1 MPTRLRKTRKLRGG
15 RHMGWGQVGQHR
27 ASGHKGG
34 LGRSG
39 HLKHL
44 WSTVIKEDPDHF
56 GHKSTHRPASVSI
69 ITKKWASVRDLDDL
83 FTKFGKQ
90 QENKKLLDLGI
101 LGFNK
106 LLGGGQQVPKPK
118 RKIPLQTKLLWCG
131 ACVTI
136 YMVMGQTP
144 LFGATTPEFDFLA
157 FARVIFASQQ
167 GSLVELGIGPIVTA
181 GLLMQLLRGS
191 DILKFDFKRPEERGI
206 FQTATKMLTYFV
218 IIIESAVYA
227 WAVYGPNITDPT
239 ILGVIIGQLMGASI
253 IVMFMDELIQK
264 GWGIGS
270 GISLFIACGV
280 AQQILWSLFSPLA
293 AGDGGSI
300 GVFPFIIQW
309 FQMGMGDF
317 SDIFFRSNQL
327 PSIFGLLLTAGV
339 LLILVYTQ
347 GMKVEI
353 PIVSTK
359 YRGFAATYP
368 IKLMYVSNIPVILA
382 SALTA
387 NAVFM
392 GQMLWSQLNPRNA
405 SPFFNILGQFDPT
418 SPSTPIGG
426 IVYYITPPRGLDLV
440 ALDPMRGVLYVLFMI
455 GIVVIFGK
463 LWVELGGLSSKKA
476 AQNLLDADVVI
487 PGFRRSNKPV
497 EMLLNKYIPSVT
509 ILGSVILGLIAGVSD
524 ILGVFGSGIGVLLTV
539 DILINYYNQLVR
551 EKVEVVMPRLGA
563 WLGR

>member
-1 MPTRLRKTRKLRGG
+1 MATLTDTIRRIVAKAEPYL
-15 RHMGWGQVGQHR
+15 
-27 ASGHKGG
+27 
-34 LGRSG
+34 
-39 HLKHL
+39 
-44 WSTVIKEDPDHF
+44 P
-56 GHKSTHRPASVSI
+56 
-69 ITKKWASVRDLDDL
+69 
-83 FTKFGKQ
+83 
-90 QENKKLLDLGI
+90 
-101 LGFNK
+101 
-106 LLGGGQQVPKPK
+106 QVPKPK
-118 RKIPLQTKLLWCG
+118 RKISLQTKLLWCG

-191 DILKFDFKRPEERGI
+191 DILKFDFKKPEERGI
-206 FQTATKMLTYFV
+206 FQTATKILTYIV
-218 IIIESAVYA
+218 IIIEGAVYA
-227 WAVYGPNITDPT
+227 VAVYGPNINDPT
-239 ILGVIIGQLMGASI
+239 ILGVIIGQLIGASI
-253 IVMFMDELIQK
+253 LVMFMDELIQK
-264 GWGIGS
+264 GWGLGS

-293 AGDGGSI
+293 AGDGGMI
-300 GVFPFIIQW
+300 GIFPFIVQ
-309 FQMGMGDF
+309 QAQLGMLFEWTGFMDV
-317 SDIFFRSNQL
+317 FFRSNQL
-327 PSIFGLLLTAGV
+327 PSIFGLLLTIGV

-509 ILGSVILGLIAGVSD
+509 ILGSMILGLIAGVSD

>member
-1 MPTRLRKTRKLRGG
+1 MATLTDTIRRVVAKAEPYL
-15 RHMGWGQVGQHR
+15 
-27 ASGHKGG
+27 
-34 LGRSG
+34 
-39 HLKHL
+39 
-44 WSTVIKEDPDHF
+44 P
-56 GHKSTHRPASVSI
+56 
-69 ITKKWASVRDLDDL
+69 
-83 FTKFGKQ
+83 
-90 QENKKLLDLGI
+90 
-101 LGFNK
+101 
-106 LLGGGQQVPKPK
+106 QVPKPK
-118 RKIPLQTKLLWCG
+118 RKISLQTKLLWCG

-191 DILKFDFKRPEERGI
+191 DILKFDFKKPEERGI

-218 IIIESAVYA
+218 IVIEGAVYA
-227 WAVYGPNITDPT
+227 WAVYGPNIQDPT
-239 ILGVIIGQLMGASI
+239 ILGVIIGQLIGASI

-264 GWGIGS
+264 GWGLGS

-293 AGDGGSI
+293 AGDGGMI
-300 GVFPFIIQW
+300 GIFPFIVQ
-309 FQMGMGDF
+309 QAQLGMLFEWTGFMDV
-317 SDIFFRSNQL
+317 FFRSNQL
-327 PSIFGLLLTAGV
+327 PSIFVLLLTIAI

-524 ILGVFGSGIGVLLTV
+524 ILGVFGSGIGLLLTV

>member
-1 MPTRLRKTRKLRGG
+1 
-15 RHMGWGQVGQHR
+15 
-27 ASGHKGG
+27 
-34 LGRSG
+34 
-39 HLKHL
+39 
-44 WSTVIKEDPDHF
+44 
-56 GHKSTHRPASVSI
+56 
-69 ITKKWASVRDLDDL
+69 
-83 FTKFGKQ
+83 
-90 QENKKLLDLGI
+90 
-101 LGFNK
+101 
-106 LLGGGQQVPKPK
+106 
-118 RKIPLQTKLLWCG
+118 
-131 ACVTI
+131 
-136 YMVMGQTP
+136 
-144 LFGATTPEFDFLA
+144 
-157 FARVIFASQQ
+157 
-167 GSLVELGIGPIVTA
+167 
-181 GLLMQLLRGS
+181 
-191 DILKFDFKRPEERGI
+191 
-206 FQTATKMLTYFV
+206 
-218 IIIESAVYA
+218 
-227 WAVYGPNITDPT
+227 
-239 ILGVIIGQLMGASI
+239 
-253 IVMFMDELIQK
+253 MFMDELIQK
-264 GWGIGS
+264 GWGLGS

-293 AGDGGSI
+293 AGDGGMI
-300 GVFPFIIQW
+300 GIFPFIIQ
-309 FQMGMGDF
+309 QAQLGMLFEWTGFMDV
-317 SDIFFRSNQL
+317 FFRSNQL
-327 PSIFGLLLTAGV
+327 PSIFVLLLTIAI

-524 ILGVFGSGIGVLLTV
+524 ILGVFGSGIGLLLTV

>member
-1 MPTRLRKTRKLRGG
+1 MATLTDTIRNIVAKAEPYL
-15 RHMGWGQVGQHR
+15 
-27 ASGHKGG
+27 
-34 LGRSG
+34 
-39 HLKHL
+39 
-44 WSTVIKEDPDHF
+44 P
-56 GHKSTHRPASVSI
+56 
-69 ITKKWASVRDLDDL
+69 
-83 FTKFGKQ
+83 
-90 QENKKLLDLGI
+90 
-101 LGFNK
+101 
-106 LLGGGQQVPKPK
+106 QVPKPK
-118 RKIPLQTKLLWCG
+118 RKISLQTKLLWCG

-191 DILKFDFKRPEERGI
+191 DILKFDFKKPEERGI

-218 IIIESAVYA
+218 IIIEGAVYA
-227 WAVYGPNITDPT
+227 WAVYGPNINDPT
-239 ILGVIIGQLMGASI
+239 ILGVIIGQLIGASI

-264 GWGIGS
+264 GWGLGS

-293 AGDGGSI
+293 AGDGGMI
-300 GVFPFIIQW
+300 GIFPFIVQ
-309 FQMGMGDF
+309 QAQLGMLFEWTGFMDV
-317 SDIFFRSNQL
+317 FFRSNQL
-327 PSIFGLLLTAGV
+327 PSIFGLLLTVGV

-405 SPFFNILGQFDPT
+405 SPFFNILGQFAPT

>member
-1 MPTRLRKTRKLRGG
+1 MATLTDTI
-15 RHMGWGQVGQHR
+15 
-27 ASGHKGG
+27 
-34 LGRSG
+34 RSIVAKAEPY
-39 HLKHL
+39 L
-44 WSTVIKEDPDHF
+44 P
-56 GHKSTHRPASVSI
+56 
-69 ITKKWASVRDLDDL
+69 
-83 FTKFGKQ
+83 
-90 QENKKLLDLGI
+90 
-101 LGFNK
+101 
-106 LLGGGQQVPKPK
+106 QVPKPK
-118 RKIPLQTKLLWCG
+118 RKISLQTKLLWCG

-191 DILKFDFKRPEERGI
+191 DILKFDFKKPEERGI

-218 IIIESAVYA
+218 IIIEGAVYA
-227 WAVYGPNITDPT
+227 WAVYGPNINDPT
-239 ILGVIIGQLMGASI
+239 ILGVIIGQLIGASI

-264 GWGIGS
+264 GWGLGS

-293 AGDGGSI
+293 AGDGGMI
-300 GVFPFIIQW
+300 GIFPFIAQ
-309 FQMGMGDF
+309 QAQLGMLFEWTGFMDV
-317 SDIFFRSNQL
+317 FFRSNQL
-327 PSIFGLLLTAGV
+327 PSIFVLLLTIAI

-509 ILGSVILGLIAGVSD
+509 ILGSVILGLIVGVSD

>member
-1 MPTRLRKTRKLRGG
+1 MATLTDTIRNIVAKAEPYL
-15 RHMGWGQVGQHR
+15 
-27 ASGHKGG
+27 
-34 LGRSG
+34 
-39 HLKHL
+39 
-44 WSTVIKEDPDHF
+44 P
-56 GHKSTHRPASVSI
+56 
-69 ITKKWASVRDLDDL
+69 
-83 FTKFGKQ
+83 
-90 QENKKLLDLGI
+90 
-101 LGFNK
+101 
-106 LLGGGQQVPKPK
+106 QVPKPK
-118 RKIPLQTKLLWCG
+118 RKISLQTKLLWCG

-191 DILKFDFKRPEERGI
+191 DILKFDFKKPEERGI

-218 IIIESAVYA
+218 IIIEGAVYA
-227 WAVYGPNITDPT
+227 WAVYGPNIQDPT
-239 ILGVIIGQLMGASI
+239 ILGVIIGQLIGASI

-264 GWGIGS
+264 GWGLGS

-300 GVFPFIIQW
+300 GIFPFIIQ
-309 FQMGMGDF
+309 QAQLGMLFEWTGFMDV
-317 SDIFFRSNQL
+317 FFRSNQL
-327 PSIFGLLLTAGV
+327 PSIFGLKLTIGV

-387 NAVFM
+387 NALFI

-405 SPFFNILGQFDPT
+405 SPLFNILAQYDPT
-418 SPSTPIGG
+418 SPGTPIGG
-426 IVYYITPPRGLDLV
+426 IVYYITPPRGLDLL
-440 ALDPMRGVLYVLFMI
+440 ALDPLRGVLYVLFMI
-455 GIVVIFGK
+455 GIVVVFGK

-524 ILGVFGSGIGVLLTV
+524 ILGVFGSGIGILLTV

-551 EKVEVVMPRLGA
+551 EKVEMVMPRLGA

>member
-1 MPTRLRKTRKLRGG
+1 MATLTDTIRRIVAKAEPYL
-15 RHMGWGQVGQHR
+15 
-27 ASGHKGG
+27 
-34 LGRSG
+34 
-39 HLKHL
+39 
-44 WSTVIKEDPDHF
+44 P
-56 GHKSTHRPASVSI
+56 
-69 ITKKWASVRDLDDL
+69 
-83 FTKFGKQ
+83 
-90 QENKKLLDLGI
+90 
-101 LGFNK
+101 
-106 LLGGGQQVPKPK
+106 QVPKPK
-118 RKIPLQTKLLWCG
+118 RKISLQTKLLWCG

-191 DILKFDFKRPEERGI
+191 DILKFDFKKPEERGI

-218 IIIESAVYA
+218 IVIEGAVYA
-227 WAVYGPNITDPT
+227 WAVYGPNINDPT
-239 ILGVIIGQLMGASI
+239 ILGVIIGQLIGASI

-264 GWGIGS
+264 GWGLGS

-293 AGDGGSI
+293 AGDGGMI
-300 GVFPFIIQW
+300 GIFPFIIQ
-309 FQMGMGDF
+309 QAQLGMLFEWTGFMDV
-317 SDIFFRSNQL
+317 FFRSNQL
-327 PSIFGLLLTAGV
+327 PSIFVLLLTIAI

-524 ILGVFGSGIGVLLTV
+524 ILGVFGSGIGLLLTV